1 MVRWG
6 TSPGCHCNILQNSNY
21 TAALPVVQLT
31 ISNHWR
37 LLKIYHSEI
46 LCNKPAMPC
55 NAMQQY
61 PVHHYDHRMMS
72 CLVGAKSVLCTLWQ
86 SWTST
91 TLCLS
96 NFWSHLMLTMTSAF
110 PYWMYMLTIVFLCR
124 FSFYFPSNKQLF
136 HFFFLITWPKNCICF
151 CLVVISISSC
161 ICLQQDVIIVCLTL
175 SPFIRPFFRWTWVS
189 RYQNVS
195 ILLELRVMEV
205 VVMTGVLDYI

>member
-1 MVRWG
+1 
-6 TSPGCHCNILQNSNY
+6 
-21 TAALPVVQLT
+21 
-31 ISNHWR
+31 
-37 LLKIYHSEI
+37 
-46 LCNKPAMPC
+46 MPC

-61 PVHHYDHRMMS
+61 PVHHYDHRMTT

-205 VVMTGVLDYI
+205 VVMTGVLDYKMCKAPVKSSPPTNQYPVFTGQMPFLSPNQQWYGIVEFNVPLDTV